1 MSQPSIDL
9 SEIFEEAFERA
20 GLEIRSGYDLKKARR
35 CFNILTHEW
44 QNRGLNLW
52 TLEQGT
58 TAVTA
63 SDNTY
68 SLDSDTIDILE
79 HVLRDSNGHDIVL
92 TRIKLSEWATKYDKT
107 LTGVPTQIF
116 VSRTKTTTDLII
128 WPVPTATYTLVWWRL
143 RAMTGLSSGGGD
155 GTTGDFPPRFTPA
168 IISGLAYHIAQSYG
182 SSMQKVPFLQAEY
195 ERQFELAAGEDRER
209 ASVRLVPKVGRY

>member
-52 TLEQGT
+52 TLEQGS
-58 TAVTA
+58 TAVT
-63 SDNTY
+63 SGDNTY

-79 HVLRDSNGHDIVL
+79 HVLRDSNGHDIL
-92 TRIKLSEWATKYDKT
+92 LNRGKLS
-107 LTGVPTQIF
+107 
-116 VSRTKTTTDLII
+116 
-128 WPVPTATYTLVWWRL
+128 
-143 RAMTGLSSGGGD
+143 
-155 GTTGDFPPRFTPA
+155 
-168 IISGLAYHIAQSYG
+168 
-182 SSMQKVPFLQAEY
+182 
-195 ERQFELAAGEDRER
+195 
-209 ASVRLVPKVGRY
+209 